1 MSSPGQQLERLPV
14 REARGLVAPH
24 GTDGRGRRPDVAG
37 AEGKVQGRPNQ
48 EVCDLPRAQN
58 TSPPATVHRCPATR
72 DGAGRNA
79 DGPSRDRT
87 SEVGLQLCITLSGT
101 RAETRALQQ
110 AETSLSPRRWWLSPT
125 SLPSFQMCPC

>member
-1 MSSPGQQLERLPV
+1 MSSPGRQLERLPV

-72 DGAGRNA
+72 DR
-79 DGPSRDRT
+79 PSRDRT

-125 SLPSFQMCPC
+125 APPSFQMCPC